1 MIGVYCRHSK
11 KNYNDIF
18 NVKLDGTIKKLKIT
32 KQKLSMVILMI
43 IC

>member
-11 KNYNDIF
+11 KNSNGIF
-18 NVKLDGTIKKLKIT
+18 NIKLDGTIKKLKIP
-32 KQKLSMVILMI
+32 KQKLSVVILVI